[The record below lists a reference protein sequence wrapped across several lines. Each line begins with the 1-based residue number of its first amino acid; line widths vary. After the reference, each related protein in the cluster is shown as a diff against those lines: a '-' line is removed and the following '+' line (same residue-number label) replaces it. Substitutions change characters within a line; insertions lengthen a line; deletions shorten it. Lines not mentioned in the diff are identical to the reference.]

1 MPHNFQRAIRIFFT
15 SEALV
20 PFFIG
25 TFFLAVLNK
34 ALTQIVFNIAGQSTQ
49 ASVAVAAGVI
59 IPFIILVIFTARY
72 LTPAELGEINLAKD
86 TPDKHKGLILLVSRE
101 EACRKAIEYHLPT
114 LKYCWLICSVQT
126 LEIAKK
132 LQREF
137 NQVRILEPIIIDD
150 IYEPI
155 EFCEAVKKIS
165 KNIPKSW
172 TKRDVISDFTGMTAQ
187 GSVGMVLGSV
197 FEKMPLQYTP
207 AELDRDR
214 RPTGRS
220 LNPIEIQ
227 VSLANLVS
235 NEQKNKGKKKR

>member
-49 ASVAVAAGVI
+49 ASVAVAAVVTI
-59 IPFIILVIFTARY
+59 LFIILVIFTARY
-72 LTPAELGEINLAKD
+72 LTPVGLGEVTLAKD
-86 TPDKHKGLILLVSRE
+86 KPDKHKGLILLVSRE

-114 LKYCWLICSVQT
+114 LKYCWLICSSQT
-126 LEIAKK
+126 LEIAERFP
-132 LQREF
+132 REF
-137 NQVRILEPIIIDD
+137 KQVRFLEPIIISDV
-150 IYEPI
+150 YEPI
-155 EFCEAVKKIS
+155 EFCQAVKKIS
-165 KNIPKSW
+165 KNIPKNW
-172 TKRDVISDFTGMTAQ
+172 TKKDVISDFTGMTAQ

-197 FEKMPLQYTP
+197 SEKIPLQYTP

-220 LNPIEIQ
+220 LSPIEII
-227 VSLANLVS
+227 V
-235 NEQKNKGKKKR
+235 E